1 LANDS
6 DRRIGKGSYAM
17 PWEPIAEVAAKLG
30 LEAVKK
36 FFEGKKDDKDLISV
50 GLAVGYFYNFL
61 NVISDVIK
69 RNQVTLYEKAGDK
82 KGRHFER
89 ETVEVRVILPMRL
102 HPGVYARCEEEFGKT
117 NKSFINL
124 EEQGRMY
131 GINYNPVQHGDKAG
145 IVIVDLARP
154 LMSVK
159 RFYED
164 ILRYPTHD
172 DADAKWI
179 KAQKSEII
187 AFRETLR
194 QLQKRG
200 YGTLVNILDFREIE

>member
-6 DRRIGKGSYAM
+6 DRRIDKGSYAM

-69 RNQVTLYEKAGDK
+69 RNQVT
-82 KGRHFER
+82 
-89 ETVEVRVILPMRL
+89 
-102 HPGVYARCEEEFGKT
+102 
-117 NKSFINL
+117 
-124 EEQGRMY
+124 
-131 GINYNPVQHGDKAG
+131 
-145 IVIVDLARP
+145 
-154 LMSVK
+154 
-159 RFYED
+159 
-164 ILRYPTHD
+164 
-172 DADAKWI
+172 
-179 KAQKSEII
+179 QKSEII